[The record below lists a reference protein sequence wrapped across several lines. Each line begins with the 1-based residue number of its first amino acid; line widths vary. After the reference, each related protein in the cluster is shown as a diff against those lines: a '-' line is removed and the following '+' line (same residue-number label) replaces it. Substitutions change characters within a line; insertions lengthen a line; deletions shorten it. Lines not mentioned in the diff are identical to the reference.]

1 MFLIPCTSPL
11 DITSRILTLI
21 FLYDIYN
28 IIRISKLHISVDLL
42 VYRENNK
49 YLVSVFFPGKCQS
62 HGWMLLELGH
72 CDPYIY
78 TSMVKGWMLLELD
91 HCDPYL
97 YDIREVCWCRN
108 INIFILP
115 YKLSTTIDNQDL
127 RWISPVHFLVLMK
140 EAYLE
145 LINFIYHEM
154 Y

>member
-1 MFLIPCTSPL
+1 VFLIPCTSPL

-91 HCDPYL
+91 HCDRYIYTSMVKGWMLLELDHCDPYIYTSMVKGWMLLELDHCDPYL
-97 YDIREVCWCRN
+97 YDIREVC
-108 INIFILP
+108 
-115 YKLSTTIDNQDL
+115 
-127 RWISPVHFLVLMK
+127 
-140 EAYLE
+140 
-145 LINFIYHEM
+145 
-154 Y
+154 